1 MELEMFFSLSGP
13 EFLFLYTFIWT
24 FAICSLFCL
33 CLAISF
39 VASLNFVSNTKM
51 DISLNREELG
61 FLARG
66 PIGSIECALIYL
78 GSNGTFELKDDYAVT
93 KTDILSDHSLPLENL
108 ISNLVAQGQSMKIT
122 ELRRLSKTSPEMNS
136 IRQNLESQG
145 LLISDLTRTRF
156 MRFYYFI
163 VACLIGFGLLRLI
176 SGLANHKSVGFLIAI
191 LIIFSLGAL
200 LLNFVFSN
208 RLKSRTGKGDWFLKS
223 KRQIHAELK
232 TGAQHLNDP
241 SHAPNLGLAIALFG
255 LAAMGA
261 SPTPWSKALAM
272 PESGSTGLN
281 SSNDSS
287 DSSYSC
293 SDSGG
298 SSSCSGGSG
307 CGGCGGGG
315 GD

>member
-1 MELEMFFSLSGP
+1 
-13 EFLFLYTFIWT
+13 
-24 FAICSLFCL
+24 
-33 CLAISF
+33 
-39 VASLNFVSNTKM
+39 M

-78 GSNGTFELKDDYAVT
+78 GSNGTFALKDDYAVT
-93 KTDILSDHSLPLENL
+93 KTDILSDHSLPLEKR

-163 VACLIGFGLLRLI
+163 VACLIGFGLIRLI

-200 LLNFVFSN
+200 LLSFVFSN

-261 SPTPWSKALAM
+261 SPTPWSKALAL
-272 PESGSTGLN
+272 PESGSTGLS

>member
-13 EFLFLYTFIWT
+13 EFLFLYTSIWT
-24 FAICSLFCL
+24 LAICSLFCL

-39 VASLNFVSNTKM
+39 VASLNFVSNAKM

-66 PIGSIECALIYL
+66 PIGSLECALIYL
-78 GSNGTFELKDDYAVT
+78 GSNGSIALKDDYAVT
-93 KTDILSDHSLPLENL
+93 KTDILSEHSLPLEKR

-200 LLNFVFSN
+200 LLSFVFSN

-223 KRQIHAELK
+223 KRKIHAELK
-232 TGAQHLNDP
+232 TGAQQLDDP
-241 SHAPNLGLAIALFG
+241 VYAPNIALAIALFG
-255 LAAMGA
+255 VAAIGA
-261 SPTPWSKALAM
+261 STNPWSKALAS
-272 PESGSTGLN
+272 PSAISDVGS
-281 SSNDSS
+281 SS
-287 DSSYSC
+287 DSSSC
-293 SDSGG
+293 SSASSDSGS
-298 SSSCSGGSG
+298 SSSCSGGGG

-315 GD
+315 D